1 MRRIH
6 VLLHDGGR
14 DESRPAS
21 GAISALHGR
30 AERSGSGI
38 PASFD
43 RARLPQDCDPDA
55 VGRGIF
61 ANEILPRTSF
71 RRGAKGEKVVG

>member
-1 MRRIH
+1 MRA
-6 VLLHDGGR
+6 VLRAGR
-14 DESRPAS
+14 YLPFMV
-21 GAISALHGR
+21 GR
-30 AERSGSGI
+30 NEAEVV

-55 VGRGIF
+55 VGRRIF